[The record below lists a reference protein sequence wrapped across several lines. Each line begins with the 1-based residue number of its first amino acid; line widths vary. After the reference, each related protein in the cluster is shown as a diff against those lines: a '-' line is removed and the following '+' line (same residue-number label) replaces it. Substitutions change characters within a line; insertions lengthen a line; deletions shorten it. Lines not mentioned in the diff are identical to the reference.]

1 MDRRIHAMPLAHAA
15 RQRLFADQ
23 SLLVADPMAFAPSSQ
38 HPVRTRPRNLP
49 AEWHFERHHHAWAQ
63 LAYCTDGLLQVVLGS
78 DAQLSFIV
86 PPSRAILI
94 PPNEPHAITALQ
106 AARMHTLYIDGAAL
120 PQDWTTP
127 RVLAVSGL
135 FRELALALDDSN
147 LSIARE
153 GLLSQLVLDELQRA
167 DLQTLGVP
175 LPRISDG
182 DKRLSAL
189 CEAVMRNPAKRA
201 TLADWAKSVGA
212 SERTAARLFHEE
224 LGTSYQQWR
233 QQVVLAHALPLLAN
247 GIPVG
252 QVATR
257 CGYASE
263 SAFSAMFKGT
273 LGQSPRAFSRMQAK
287 RNG

>member
-1 MDRRIHAMPLAHAA
+1 MPLAQATRLPPYAA
-15 RQRLFADQ
+15 N
-23 SLLVADPMAFAPSSQ
+23 SPLLAGNDEFAPSAQ

-49 AEWHFERHHHAWAQ
+49 ADWHFERHHHPWAQ

-78 DAQLSFIV
+78 DARLSFIV
-86 PPSRAILI
+86 PPSRAVLI
-94 PPNEPHAITALQ
+94 PANEPHAITALQ
-106 AARMHTLYIDGAAL
+106 AARMHTLYIDAAAL
-120 PQDWTTP
+120 PQEWTIP

-135 FRELALALDDSN
+135 FRELALALDES
-147 LSIARE
+147 SSSAPRE
-153 GLLSQLVLDELQRA
+153 ALLSQLILDELERA

-175 LPRISDG
+175 LPRVSDG

-189 CEAVMRNPAKRA
+189 CEAVMRNPTKRA

-233 QQVVLAHALPLLAN
+233 QQVVLAHALPLLAS

-257 CGYASE
+257 CGYSSE

-273 LGQSPRAFSRMQAK
+273 LGQSPRAFSRLQGK
-287 RNG
+287 RTA